1 MEGVANTVEDRL
13 VDGLS
18 FQLKP
23 GASYITE
30 RKSVTY
36 HPQGSN
42 IYSTNGTKLIKLL
55 LTGDQWLDPST
66 FRIMFELQNN
76 ENPANGNGHM
86 QLRPLGGPHT
96 FFRRM
101 RILCGGQVVEDID
114 NYNRV
119 HQMFTILNAKD
130 ANINERA
137 EAFGQQFD
145 NHYGLAFDRTT
156 VSGIAPGEA
165 QTVLFKPCSG
175 LFNQPKMLPIR
186 YMPITVELELV
197 HDNTE
202 PIVSATTVG
211 QDNFDVSNAATGNTS
226 MLWQIQN
233 VQVKCDVVTLDNQ
246 LDNSYAEH
254 LLSGKALPIN
264 YQTYVSQKQSILS
277 GNHGSQKVR
286 LNVTRALT
294 RLKNVFITLDKPAAG
309 QNYAPKFKEWNS
321 FYSPMED
328 YTGAQRNSWAAAG
341 EIADFQ
347 VQIGSK
353 LFPEYPIRSHAEAYY
368 QLRKTL
374 GKHDQHNSFDIT
386 QHEYRMRKFI
396 MGIDMEKVLEAGYTG
411 INTRAGDLMNIRFDH
426 KSTVS
431 ATYATSMHI
440 VLTSDQILEVRDS
453 GVQVFD

>member
-23 GASYITE
+23 GASYVTE

-145 NHYGLAFDRTT
+145 NHQTTFDRNNVT
-156 VSGIAPGEA
+156 GINPGEA

-186 YMPITVELELV
+186 YMPITIELELV

-226 MLWQIQN
+226 LLWQIQN

-277 GNHGSQKVR
+277 GNNGSQKVR

-386 QHEYRMRKFI
+386 QHEYRCRKFI

-426 KSTVS
+426 TSTVS

>member
-1 MEGVANTVEDRL
+1 MEGVANSVEDRL

-23 GASYITE
+23 GASYVTE
-30 RKSVTY
+30 RKSVTF

-42 IYSTNGTKLIKLL
+42 IYSTQGTKLIKLL
-55 LTGDQWLDPST
+55 LTGDQWLDPTT
-66 FRIMFELQNN
+66 FRIMFDLQNN
-76 ENPANGNGHM
+76 ETLASNKL
-86 QLRPLGGPHT
+86 LRPLGGPHT
-96 FFRRM
+96 FIRRM
-101 RILCGGQVVEDID
+101 RILANGAVIEDID

-119 HQMFTILNAKD
+119 HEMFKILNAEDTNKNND
-130 ANINERA
+130 A
-137 EAFGQQFD
+137 EAFGQKID
-145 NHYGLAFDRTT
+145 KYTNLDTTT
-156 VSGIAPGEA
+156 VAGILGGQS

-186 YMPITVELELV
+186 YMPITIELEIV

-202 PIVSATTVG
+202 PVVSETTNTAN
-211 QDNFDVSNAATGNTS
+211 NFDLANNTS
-226 MLWQIQN
+226 TNWQIQN
-233 VQVKCDVVTLDNQ
+233 VMVKVDTVTLDNQ

-264 YQTYVSQKQSILS
+264 YQTYVSQMQSILS
-277 GNHGSQKVR
+277 GNDGQQKVR

-294 RLKNVFITLDKPAAG
+294 RLKNVFITLDKSYPAD
-309 QNYAPKFKEWNS
+309 NVLYKPWNS
-321 FYSPMED
+321 FYSPMEN
-328 YTGAQRNSWAAAG
+328 YTADVLNSFNAEG

-374 GKHDQHNSFDIT
+374 GKHDQHNSFNIT
-386 QHEYRMRKFI
+386 QHEYRCRKFI

-411 INTRAGDLMNIRFDH
+411 INTRAGDLMNVRFDH
-426 KSTVS
+426 AS
-431 ATYATSMHI
+431 AAQATWATQMHI
-440 VLTSDQILEVRDS
+440 VLTSDQILEIRDS

>member
-23 GASYITE
+23 GASYVTE

-145 NHYGLAFDRTT
+145 NHQTAFSTLT
-156 VSGIAPGEA
+156 VAGIAPGEA

-277 GNHGSQKVR
+277 GNNGSQKVR

-386 QHEYRMRKFI
+386 QHEYRCRKFI

-426 KSTVS
+426 
-431 ATYATSMHI
+431 ATPDADKWAQSLHI

>member
-1 MEGVANTVEDRL
+1 MEGVANSVEDRL

-23 GASYITE
+23 GASYVTE
-30 RKSVTY
+30 RKSVTF

-42 IYSTNGTKLIKLL
+42 IYSTSGTKLIKLL

-66 FRIMFELQNN
+66 FRIMFDLQNMD
-76 ENPANGNGHM
+76 NGNNNNKL
-86 QLRPLGGPHT
+86 LRPIGGPHT

-101 RILCGGQVVEDID
+101 RILANGAIIEDID

-119 HQMFTILNAKD
+119 HEMFKLLKAEDTNVND
-130 ANINERA
+130 EA
-137 EAFGQQFD
+137 EAFGQQWD
-145 NHYGLAFDRTT
+145 KYTT
-156 VSGIAPGEA
+156 LDTETIAGIKPTQT

-186 YMPITVELELV
+186 YMPITIELEIV

-202 PIVSATTVG
+202 PVLSVTTTGTDSFDTSA
-211 QDNFDVSNAATGNTS
+211 NTS
-226 MLWQIQN
+226 TSWQIQN

-277 GNHGSQKVR
+277 GNNGSQKVR

-328 YTGAQRNSWAAAG
+328 YTGAQRNSWEAAG

-426 KSTVS
+426 KSADADRWAQS
-431 ATYATSMHI
+431 LHI

>member
-1 MEGVANTVEDRL
+1 MEGVANAVEDRL

-23 GASYITE
+23 GASYVTD

-42 IYSTNGTKLIKLL
+42 IYSTQGTKLIKLL

-66 FRIMFELQNN
+66 FRIMFDLVNMDTSNSNN
-76 ENPANGNGHM
+76 KL
-86 QLRPLGGPHT
+86 LRVLGGPHS

-101 RILCGGQVVEDID
+101 RILANGAVIEDID

-119 HQMFTILNAKD
+119 HEMFKLLKATDTKVND
-130 ANINERA
+130 EA
-137 EAFGQQFD
+137 EAFGQQYD
-145 NHYGLAFDRTT
+145 KYTTLDTTT
-156 VSGIAPGEA
+156 VSGIKGGQS

-186 YMPITVELELV
+186 YMPITIELEIV

-202 PIVSATTVG
+202 PVLSVTTTG
-211 QDNFDVSNAATGNTS
+211 TDSFDTSTNTS
-226 MLWQIQN
+226 TSWQIQN
-233 VQVKCDVVTLDNQ
+233 VQVKVDTVTLDNQ

-264 YQTYVSQKQSILS
+264 YQTYVSQMQSILS
-277 GNHGSQKVR
+277 GSYGQQKVR
-286 LNVTRALT
+286 LNVTRALS
-294 RLKNVFITLDKPAAG
+294 RLKNVFITLDKSYPT
-309 QNYAPKFKEWNS
+309 NNIVYKPWNS
-321 FYSPMED
+321 FYSPMESF
-328 YTGAQRNSWAAAG
+328 TGADLNIYDADG

-347 VQIGSK
+347 IQVGSK

-368 QLRKTL
+368 QLRKTM

-386 QHEYRMRKFI
+386 QHEYRCRKFVL
-396 MGIDMEKVLEAGYTG
+396 GIDMEKVLEAGYTG
-411 INTRAGDLMNIRFDH
+411 LNTRAGDLMNIRFDH
-426 KSTVS
+426 TSSSNT
-431 ATYATSMHI
+431 TWATSMHI

>member
-1 MEGVANTVEDRL
+1 MEALSNSVEDRL

-18 FQLKP
+18 FQLQP
-23 GASYITE
+23 GASYVTE

-42 IYSTNGTKLIKLL
+42 IYSTSGTKLIKLL

-66 FRIMFELQNN
+66 FRIMFDLQNMDT
-76 ENPANGNGHM
+76 GNNNNKL
-86 QLRPLGGPHT
+86 LRPLGGPHT

-101 RILCGGQVVEDID
+101 RILANGAIIEDID

-119 HQMFTILNAKD
+119 HEMFRILNAQDTNKNND
-130 ANINERA
+130 A
-137 EAFGQQFD
+137 EAFGQQVDKYTTFD
-145 NHYGLAFDRTT
+145 TEKIA
-156 VSGIAPGEA
+156 GIKPNQT

-202 PIVSATTVG
+202 PIVSATATG
-211 QDNFDVSNAATGNTS
+211 QDSFDVSQTAAGNTS

-277 GNHGSQKVR
+277 GNNGSQKVR

-294 RLKNVFITLDKPAAG
+294 RLKNVFITLDQPATGTSAVK
-309 QNYAPKFKEWNS
+309 YKDWNS
-321 FYSPMED
+321 FYSPMEF
-328 YTGAQRNSWAAAG
+328 YTGDPINSWHADG

-386 QHEYRMRKFI
+386 QHEYRCRKFI

-426 KSTVS
+426 
-431 ATYATSMHI
+431 ATPDADKWAQSLHI

>member
-1 MEGVANTVEDRL
+1 MEGVANAVEDRL

-145 NHYGLAFDRTT
+145 NHQTAFDRNT
-156 VSGIAPGEA
+156 VAGIAPGQA

-277 GNHGSQKVR
+277 GNNGSQKVR

-386 QHEYRMRKFI
+386 QHEYRCRKFI

-426 KSTVS
+426 
-431 ATYATSMHI
+431 ATPDADKWAQSLHI

>member
-1 MEGVANTVEDRL
+1 MEGVANSVEDRL

-23 GASYITE
+23 GASYVTE
-30 RKSVTY
+30 RKSVTF

-42 IYSTNGTKLIKLL
+42 IYSTSGTKLIKLL

-66 FRIMFELQNN
+66 FRIMFDLQNMD
-76 ENPANGNGHM
+76 NGNNNNKL
-86 QLRPLGGPHT
+86 LRPIGGPHT

-101 RILCGGQVVEDID
+101 RILANGAIIEDID

-119 HQMFTILNAKD
+119 HEMFKLLKAEDTNVND
-130 ANINERA
+130 EA
-137 EAFGQQFD
+137 EAFGQQWD
-145 NHYGLAFDRTT
+145 KYTT
-156 VSGIAPGEA
+156 LDTETIAGIKPTQT

-186 YMPITVELELV
+186 YMPITIELEIV

-202 PIVSATTVG
+202 PV
-211 QDNFDVSNAATGNTS
+211 VSNSSPGTDGFDITNNVTGNTS
-226 MLWQIQN
+226 TSWQIQN
-233 VQVKCDVVTLDNQ
+233 VQVKVDVVTLDNQ

-264 YQTYVSQKQSILS
+264 YQTYVSQMQSILS
-277 GNHGSQKVR
+277 GAHGQPKVR
-286 LNVTRALT
+286 LNVTRALS
-294 RLKNVFITLDKPAAG
+294 RLKNVFLTLDKSVPSG
-309 QNYAPKFKEWNS
+309 NINDVVKYKPWNS
-321 FYSPMED
+321 FYSPMESF
-328 YTGAQRNSWAAAG
+328 TGADLNIYDADG

-347 VQIGSK
+347 IQVGSK

-386 QHEYRMRKFI
+386 QHEYRCRKMI
-396 MGIDMEKVLEAGYTG
+396 LGIDMEKVLEAGYTG
-411 INTRAGDLMNIRFDH
+411 INTRAGDLMSIRFDH
-426 KSTVS
+426 ASPDD
-431 ATYATSMHI
+431 ARYATQMHVI
-440 VLTSDQILEVRDS
+440 LTSDQILEVRDS

>member
-1 MEGVANTVEDRL
+1 MEALSNSVEDRL

-18 FQLKP
+18 FQLQP
-23 GASYITE
+23 GASYVTE

-42 IYSTNGTKLIKLL
+42 IYSTSGTKLIKLL

-66 FRIMFELQNN
+66 FRIMFDLQNMDT
-76 ENPANGNGHM
+76 GNNNNKL
-86 QLRPLGGPHT
+86 LRPLGGPHT

-101 RILCGGQVVEDID
+101 RILANGAIIEDID

-119 HQMFTILNAKD
+119 HEMFRILNAQDTNKNND
-130 ANINERA
+130 A
-137 EAFGQQFD
+137 EAFGQQVDKYTTFD
-145 NHYGLAFDRTT
+145 TEKIT
-156 VSGIAPGEA
+156 GIKPNQT

-175 LFNQPKMLPIR
+175 LFNQPKMLPLR
-186 YMPITVELELV
+186 YMPITIELEIV

-202 PIVSATTVG
+202 PVVSANTNG
-211 QDNFDVSNAATGNTS
+211 LNSFDITDGAGGNTS
-226 MLWQIQN
+226 TTWQIQN
-233 VQVKCDVVTLDNQ
+233 VQVKVDVVTLDNQ

-264 YQTYVSQKQSILS
+264 YQTYVSQMQSILS
-277 GNHGSQKVR
+277 GAAGQQKVR
-286 LNVTRALT
+286 LNVTRALS
-294 RLKNVFITLDKPAAG
+294 RLKNVFLTLNNAYPT
-309 QNYAPKFKEWNS
+309 NNIRYKEWNS
-321 FYSPMED
+321 FYSPMEY
-328 YTGAQRNSWAAAG
+328 YTGETLNKWDAEG
-341 EIADFQ
+341 EIGDFQ
-347 VQIGSK
+347 IQIGSK

-374 GKHDQHNSFDIT
+374 GKHDQHNSFNIT
-386 QHEYRMRKFI
+386 QHEYRCRKFI

-426 KSTVS
+426 
-431 ATYATSMHI
+431 ATPDADKWAQSLHI

>member
-23 GASYITE
+23 GASYVTE

-86 QLRPLGGPHT
+86 ELRPLGGPHT

-145 NHYGLAFDRTT
+145 NHQTAFDRNT
-156 VSGIAPGEA
+156 VAGIAPGQA

-277 GNHGSQKVR
+277 GNNGSQKVR

-386 QHEYRMRKFI
+386 QHEYRCRKFI

-426 KSTVS
+426 
-431 ATYATSMHI
+431 ATPDADKWAQSLHI